1 MKNCKYC
8 NSILD
13 DNAKY
18 CPSCGKEYTQEEI
31 NVEKPTVSTNN
42 TYKPKENTTAK
53 YCSIVALICALIS
66 FFSPLLSFLGL
77 FIPIIGMFL
86 TLISLL
92 SIPTLLLGFVL
103 SIIGICTDK
112 EKKYRKFSVWALILV
127 ILNVVL
133 DVILLLAPLI
143 ITFIVAL

>member
-18 CPSCGKEYTQEEI
+18 CPSCGKEYTQEQI
-31 NVEKPTVSTNN
+31 NVEKPTASTNN
-42 TYKPKENTTAK
+42 TYKPKEDNTAK
-53 YCSIVALICALIS
+53 YCSIIALICSLIS
-66 FFSPLLSFLGL
+66 FFSPILSLLGL
-77 FIPIIGMFL
+77 FIPVVGMFL
-86 TLISLL
+86 TMISAL
-92 SIPTLLLGFVL
+92 SIPVMLLAFIL
-103 SIIGICTDK
+103 SIIGISTDK

-133 DVILLLAPLI
+133 DAILLLAPLI
-143 ITFIVAL
+143 ITLIVAL